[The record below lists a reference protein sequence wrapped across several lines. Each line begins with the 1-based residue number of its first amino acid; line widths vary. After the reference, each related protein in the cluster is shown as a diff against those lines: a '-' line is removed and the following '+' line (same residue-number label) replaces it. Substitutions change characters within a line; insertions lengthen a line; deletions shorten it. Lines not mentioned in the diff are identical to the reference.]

1 MNESVILKG
10 ICDYL
15 STRNDVYWFRSA
27 AGAIQTQNGRYF
39 KTGRPGCPD
48 ITVCHRDKLFPGS
61 YIGIEVKTA
70 TGKQSKIQKQAQADI
85 EAAGG
90 RYYICRSVSDVKAIF
105 T

>member
-48 ITVCHRDKLFPGS
+48 ITVCHHGF
-61 YIGIEVKTA
+61 IAIEVKSA

-90 RYYICRSVSDVKAIF
+90 RYYICRSVSDVKNIF
-105 T
+105 KEE